1 MNLDLNHRIA
11 QEPVL
16 KVPYTDQHIV
26 SLLSEKLQTFFR
38 AVPDHRPI
46 VFVCIGTDRS
56 TGDSLGPLV
65 GSFLQKNRL
74 LKAPTFGTIDHPV
87 HAVNLGD
94 TLRQIE
100 QQFKDPFIVGVDAC
114 LGQAVNVGCIQIGPG
129 PVKPGAGVNKDLPP
143 VGDIHV
149 KGIVNVGGFMEYFVL
164 QNTRLSLVMK
174 MAEIISESFYLA
186 LLYSNRINPMTKTV
200 E

>member
-1 MNLDLNHRIA
+1 MSLDANRKIA
-11 QEPVL
+11 QESVL

-26 SLLSEKLQTFFR
+26 SILSDKLQTFFK
-38 AVPDHRPI
+38 AVPVHRPI

-74 LKAPTFGTIDHPV
+74 LKARTFGTIDHPV
-87 HAVNLGD
+87 HAVNLAD
-94 TLRQIE
+94 TLRQIA

-164 QNTRLSLVMK
+164 QNTRLSLVLK
-174 MAEIISESFYLA
+174 MAEIIAESFYLA
-186 LLYSNRINPMTKTV
+186 LLYSNRVNPMTKTG